1 MIKYKHIKINYTICF
16 LNLIVDTMTTPE
28 VINLL
33 LVLKQLLPCV
43 AVHNKFGS
51 HDDSDSEEEDM
62 ETDYSSVR
70 LYTIVLV

>member
-1 MIKYKHIKINYTICF
+1 MS
-16 LNLIVDTMTTPE
+16 TPE

-51 HDDSDSEEEDM
+51 QDDSDSEEEDM

-70 LYTIVLV
+70 NSAIVLL